1 MNSAASARAGATSM
15 LERLSKRP
23 KAAALAAAA
32 LVISLQPLYYWMIL
46 AFANKKEFV
55 LYTIY
60 WPWRI
65 SIAPGMCAART
76 LSLHGSKALYAAI
89 TLFSGVVWGGL
100 TFGFLSLLQRR
111 RGPAPKAL

>member
-1 MNSAASARAGATSM
+1 M

-23 KAAALAAAA
+23 RMAALAAAA
-32 LVISLQPLYYWMIL
+32 LVILLQPFYYWTVL
-46 AFANKKEFV
+46 AFANKQEVV

-76 LSLHGSKALYAAI
+76 LSMHGSKALYAAV

-111 RGPAPKAL
+111 GAVHG